1 MLWKNC
7 LNILNFISQVIQK
20 KSLQSNP
27 GIQYEKKGKGGGKG
41 EFGMGNG
48 AFKGVVRVGDS
59 TGYPVSFTEKNHLYL
74 TRNRSVGFNF

>member
-27 GIQYEKKGKGGGKG
+27 AIQYEKKGKG

-48 AFKGVVRVGDS
+48 VFKGVVRVGDS
-59 TGYPVSFTEKNHLYL
+59 TGYPVSFTDKNYLYL